1 VPENTPGGGTFGPD
15 RGGPVPP
22 QPVRARRA
30 TSSGRAVGSI
40 EEMVVTAKL
49 ERARPDPR
57 HQRSLLNLA
66 GENIAGAQ
74 RAIEVSPSLA
84 LTGAYDAVR
93 HCVDAHLNANGL
105 RAKSGDGSHRS
116 RVEYARAAMSG
127 IVSEADIEMYQA
139 ARQVRHEAE
148 YPSPERP
155 LHLLPTDAQQMLGL
169 AVTFHKAMSNYLR
182 GLG

>member
-1 VPENTPGGGTFGPD
+1 
-15 RGGPVPP
+15 
-22 QPVRARRA
+22 
-30 TSSGRAVGSI
+30 VGSI
-40 EEMVVTAKL
+40 EEMLVTARL

-93 HCVDAHLNANGL
+93 HCVDAHLNANGF
-105 RAKSGDGSHRS
+105 RAKSGEGSHRS
-116 RVEYARAAMSG
+116 RVDYARVAMSG
-127 IVSEADIEMYQA
+127 IVSEVDLEKYQT

-148 YPSPERP
+148 YPSPDRP
-155 LHLLPTDAQQMLGL
+155 LHLLPADAQQMLGL
-169 AVTFHKAMSNYLR
+169 AVRFHKAVSNYLK
-182 GLG
+182 GLS

>member
-1 VPENTPGGGTFGPD
+1 MAESTPKGRGPASG
-15 RGGPVPP
+15 RGGSGAPEPA
-22 QPVRARRA
+22 RARHA
-30 TSSGRAVGSI
+30 TSPGRGVASI
-40 EEMVVTAKL
+40 EEMLVTAKL
-49 ERARPDPR
+49 ERARPDPYY
-57 HQRSLLNLA
+57 QRSLLNLA

-116 RVEYARAAMSG
+116 RVEYARVAMSS
-127 IVSEADIEMYQA
+127 IVSEADLEKYQT
-139 ARQVRHEAE
+139 ARQVRREAE

-155 LHLLPTDAQQMLGL
+155 LHLLPADAEQMLGL
-169 AVTFHKAMSNYLR
+169 AVTFYKAVSNYLKGR
-182 GLG
+182 S